1 MKPWFYELISFDK
14 LLLSFHVRLIR
25 VKVLG
30 VILSYGTIRYDET
43 CGYLTSARK
52 TSLPKIIWEE
62 GRKSKSP
69 LVRMARPKFAPRSTS
84 FRGPIAKSYY
94 LPHTWTHPTYDAKRH
109 PDPIR
114 SFSTMH
120 WTHRRTDRR
129 TDRPTDRRL
138 ESLVAMGRC
147 ARRVTRPKNWQVTSL
162 VYRMTL
168 NNKKRIN

>member
-62 GRKSKSP
+62 GRVAAKVSP
-69 LVRMARPKFAPRSTS
+69 HWLEWRAPNSPPEVLLSVDRSPNLTTCLI
-84 FRGPIAKSYY
+84 RGPIR
-94 LPHTWTHPTYDAKRH
+94 LMTPNGIR
-109 PDPIR
+109 IR
-114 SFSTMH
+114 SAVFPQCTGH
-120 WTHRRTDRR
+120 TDARTDARTDRQIVDLKVWSLWAAALGEWR
-129 TDRPTDRRL
+129 GLKTD
-138 ESLVAMGRC
+138 
-147 ARRVTRPKNWQVTSL
+147 K
-162 VYRMTL
+162 
-168 NNKKRIN
+168 